1 MMLAISNTM
10 LTAGTQLGSYR
21 ILSSLGKRQS
31 GEVYRVKHIQS
42 ERELALKVLT
52 AYTALD
58 NEELN
63 LFHRQ
68 ANELALLSH
77 KNILTINDVGVENN
91 ICYAVTELIEG
102 QTLQSKLTGSP
113 LHWEK
118 AVLWTIEIA
127 EGLAAA
133 HSNGMV
139 HGNLNPT
146 NVYLTSDGC
155 IKILD
160 FGLARFTR
168 PRVGSVMSSVA
179 YLSPERLAGNDAD
192 VRSDI
197 FSLGCV
203 LYEMISGR
211 CAFAR
216 PSVFETAS
224 CILKK
229 EPQKLSELKKDVPL
243 GLNDVISRCL
253 EKKPGTRYPTARDL
267 IFELRQLL
275 HFSGVE
281 TALPPSRHW
290 ATAIAAIAIVIIL
303 IYLKLFNH
311 H

>member
-10 LTAGTQLGSYR
+10 LTTGTQLGSYR
-21 ILSSLGKRQS
+21 ILSPLGKRRR
-31 GEVYRVKHIQS
+31 GEVYRVRHIQS
-42 ERELALKVLT
+42 DRDLVLKILP
-52 AYTALD
+52 AYTDGDHERLKQ
-58 NEELN
+58 L
-63 LFHRQ
+63 Q
-68 ANELALLSH
+68 SQSNELARLSH
-77 KNILTINDVGVENN
+77 KNILTINDAGVENN

-102 QTLQSKLTGSP
+102 QTLQSKLAESP
-113 LHWEK
+113 VHWKK

-133 HSNGMV
+133 HSSGIV
-139 HGNLNPT
+139 HGNLNPK
-146 NVYLTSDGC
+146 NIFLTSDGY

-160 FGLARFTR
+160 FGLARFIR
-168 PRVGSVMSSVA
+168 PQVGSVMRSVA

-211 CAFAR
+211 CAFAC

-224 CILKK
+224 AILKK
-229 EPQKLSELKKDVPL
+229 EPPKLSELKKDIPL
-243 GLNDVISRCL
+243 KLNDVISRCI
-253 EKKPGTRYPTARDL
+253 EKKPGIRYPSASDV
-267 IFELRQLL
+267 ISELCQVLD
-275 HFSGVE
+275 FSAVDS
-281 TALPPSRHW
+281 PPRSRHW
-290 ATAIAAIAIVIIL
+290 AAAAAALAIAIIW